1 MGLFNSL
8 KDAANKALTVADQN
22 LSKAVDTASSLLIS
36 EPEQQQPEKDLNDIL
51 YDLVYKKKRYEKA
64 IEVCSKHIH
73 SNEAW
78 ERAVAYNYRAICYL
92 NNANAIPTDFSE
104 FSDEERSRDD
114 FDRLLQENR
123 EERNNLLATAL
134 NDIDVSLR
142 ICEENNLAWYDF
154 SALDKGQILWNM
166 AELDEAR
173 RWFILA
179 MGSSIEEVRSD
190 AKSNYEEITK
200 RILNIRNNYQSLA
213 QEQKEMREVCEAD
226 GDSEEDIQETLKLVE
241 DTILSRKFENL
252 FSFGERQFLFV
263 VKNTDKIAGCY
274 DSEGIINW
282 VFTLNQIPGSIIF
295 PVGHP
300 QANTLYIAHPAQK
313 GVYLP
318 FEGAEEK
325 IFHEK
330 IEEFCRL
337 AQCLGATEISFRSLK
352 GESIS
357 ENFSERL
364 SSDIN
369 MGVMGEAMGVG
380 YGGTSAGNRSGEC
393 RKEVGY
399 SYSLQP
405 KTAYIPSDVPWLDI
419 DKSWQVFVRQRMESN
434 LLSYTKRI
442 SSSEAINLSNSL
454 STSVKSSF
462 ENLMLNV
469 NGNFSIESDST
480 FSRNTSSEWEIQIQF
495 ASLDELELIEQNEES
510 DSQPTKQIEQQ
521 SSASL
526 SDAEEKYKEEV
537 LFILE
542 DGEIT
547 DTERRFLE
555 RKRIK
560 LGLSEEQ
567 AAKVEA
573 LCSPSLTDAEKEY
586 IEIYKEIVGED
597 EITDRKRR
605 MLNREAE
612 SLGLSETRV
621 RELESSIK
629 ID

>member
-1 MGLFNSL
+1 MGLLNSL
-8 KDAANKALTVADQN
+8 KDAANKALNVADQK
-22 LSKAVDTASSLLIS
+22 LGKAVETASSILIS
-36 EPEQQQPEKDLNDIL
+36 EPESKLPEKDLNDIL

-64 IEVCSKHIH
+64 IEICNKHLH
-73 SNEAW
+73 SNDAW
-78 ERAVAYNYRAICYL
+78 EKAVAYNYRAICYL

-114 FDRLLQENR
+114 FDGRLKENR
-123 EERNNLLATAL
+123 EERNELLTAAL
-134 NDIDVSLR
+134 SDIDVSLK
-142 ICEENNLAWYDF
+142 ICEDNNLAWYDF
-154 SALDKGQILWNM
+154 SALDKGDILWNM

-179 MGSSIEEVRSD
+179 MGSSIDEIRSD
-190 AKSNYEEITK
+190 AKANYEEITK
-200 RILNIRNNYQSLA
+200 KILNIRNNYQSLA
-213 QEQKEMREVCEAD
+213 QEQNEMREFCEAD
-226 GDSEEDIQETLKLVE
+226 GDSEEEIQETLKLVE
-241 DTILSRKFENL
+241 ETILSRKFENL
-252 FSFGERQFLFV
+252 YPFGERQFIFV

-282 VFTLNQIPGSIIF
+282 VFTLNQIPGSVIF

-318 FEGAEEK
+318 YEGAEEK

-337 AQCLGATEISFRSLK
+337 AQCLGATEISFQSLK

-357 ENFSERL
+357 ESFSERL
-364 SSDIN
+364 GYEIN
-369 MGVMGEAMGVG
+369 MGVTGEAMGVG
-380 YGGTSAGNRSGEC
+380 FGGTSAGNRSGEHH
-393 RKEVGY
+393 KKVGY

-405 KTAYIPSDVPWLDI
+405 KTAYIPSDVPWLEI
-419 DKSWQVFVRQRMESN
+419 DKSWQVFVKQRMESN

-469 NGNFSIESDST
+469 NGNFSIETDST
-480 FSRNTSSEWEIQIQF
+480 FSRSTNSEWEIQIQF
-495 ASLDELELIEQNEES
+495 ASLDELELIERHEES
-510 DSQPTKQIEQQ
+510 DLQSAKQIEQQ

-526 SDAEEKYKEEV
+526 SEAEEKYKEEV

-567 AAKVEA
+567 AAYVES
-573 LCSPSLTDAEKEY
+573 LCVSGLRDEEKEY
-586 IEIYKEIVGED
+586 FELYREIVGEGGM
-597 EITDRKRR
+597 TDRKRK
-605 MLNREAE
+605 MLDREAI
-612 SLGLSETRV
+612 SLGISLERA
-621 RELESSIK
+621 RELENMS
-629 ID
+629 

>member
-1 MGLFNSL
+1 MGLLNSL
-8 KDAANKALTVADQN
+8 KDAANKALNVADQK
-22 LSKAVDTASSLLIS
+22 LGKAVETASSLLIS
-36 EPEQQQPEKDLNDIL
+36 EPEPQQPEKDLNDIL
-51 YDLVYKKKRYEKA
+51 YELVYKKERYEKA
-64 IEVCSKHIH
+64 IEICNKYLH

-78 ERAVAYNYRAICYL
+78 ERAVAYNYRAICNL

-114 FDRLLQENR
+114 FDGHIKENR
-123 EERNNLLATAL
+123 EERNELLTAAL
-134 NDIDVSLR
+134 SDIDVSLK
-142 ICEENNLAWYDF
+142 ICKDNNLAWYDF
-154 SALDKGQILWNM
+154 SALDKGHILWNM
-166 AELDEAR
+166 LELDEAR

-179 MGSSIEEVRSD
+179 MGSSIDEIRSD
-190 AKSNYEEITK
+190 AKANYEEITK
-200 RILNIRNNYQSLA
+200 IILNLRNNYQSLA
-213 QEQKEMREVCEAD
+213 QEQNEMREFCEAD
-226 GDSEEDIQETLKLVE
+226 GDSEEEIQETLKLVE
-241 DTILSRKFENL
+241 ETILSRKFENL
-252 FSFGERQFLFV
+252 FPFGERQFIFV

-274 DSEGIINW
+274 DAEGIINW

-318 FEGAEEK
+318 YEGAEEK

-337 AQCLGATEISFRSLK
+337 AQCLGATEISFQSLK

-364 SSDIN
+364 GYEIN

-380 YGGTSAGNRSGEC
+380 FGGTSAGNRSGEHH
-393 RKEVGY
+393 KEVGY

-405 KTAYIPSDVPWLDI
+405 KTAYIPSDVPWLEI
-419 DKSWQVFVRQRMESN
+419 DKSWQVFVKQRMESN

-469 NGNFSIESDST
+469 NGSFSIETDST
-480 FSRNTSSEWEIQIQF
+480 FSRNTNSEWEIRIQF
-495 ASLDELELIEQNEES
+495 ASLDELELIERHEGSN
-510 DSQPTKQIEQQ
+510 SQSAKQIEQR

-526 SDAEEKYKEEV
+526 SKAEEKYKEEV

-567 AAKVEA
+567 AAKVESM
-573 LCSPSLTDAEKEY
+573 CSPSLTEAEKEY
-586 IEIYKEIVGED
+586 IEIYKEIVGQD
-597 EITDRKRR
+597 EVTERKRR

-612 SLGLSETRV
+612 SLGLSEERV
-621 RELESSIK
+621 QELESSIK
-629 ID
+629 TD